1 MADQWL
7 MSSASSNIQNW
18 RHTTLDTAL
27 IVLDLDCYQAWI
39 TSQGP
44 AQDHPQQSLPSLD
57 EVHPTK
63 IRVKCKLSKS
73 SQGLGF
79 FLTFLQKL
87 NLLKIPKTQTGLPR
101 MYFLLFIKKVAQGK
115 GLVTPHQLLCTLH
128 AALTGCTKIGI
139 WKFVEFFCV

>member
-1 MADQWL
+1 

-27 IVLDLDCYQAWI
+27 IVPDLDCYQAWI

-57 EVHPTK
+57 EVHPTN

-73 SQGLGF
+73 YQGLGF

-87 NLLKIPKTQTGLPR
+87 KLISHLSDVSAENQD
-101 MYFLLFIKKVAQGK
+101 
-115 GLVTPHQLLCTLH
+115 
-128 AALTGCTKIGI
+128 
-139 WKFVEFFCV
+139 CVLQASLQRLGSEGPEASSRPATSATILAEDSS